1 MKASITTNKKKALTD
16 IAVGRAKI
24 RIFIRDEPH
33 YQKDP
38 KDGNTVTTRQ
48 LAKMLSIGFTNKQ
61 GFEVPARP
69 FMKQFRAAN
78 KEDILKILR
87 FARAKGFQG
96 WKAQQQYQWAA
107 EQIRDRLMTFLYT
120 GQVTPANSP
129 ITLKRKTGDA
139 PLVDTEQLLY
149 AIDTEVQYAPVK

>member
-1 MKASITTNKKKALTD
+1 MKASITTSKKKALTD

-33 YQKDP
+33 YQKGP
-38 KDGNTVTTRQ
+38 MGGTSVTTRQ

-61 GFEVPARP
+61 GFDVPARP

-78 KEDILKILR
+78 KADIIKILNY
-87 FARAKGFQG
+87 ARAKGFQG

-107 EQIRDRLMTFLYT
+107 EQIRDRLMAFLYT
-120 GQVTPANSP
+120 GQVTPPNSP
-129 ITLKRKTGDA
+129 TTLERKTGDA
-139 PLVDTEQLLY
+139 PLVDSKQLLY
-149 AIDTEVQYAPVK
+149 AIDMEVQYAPVK